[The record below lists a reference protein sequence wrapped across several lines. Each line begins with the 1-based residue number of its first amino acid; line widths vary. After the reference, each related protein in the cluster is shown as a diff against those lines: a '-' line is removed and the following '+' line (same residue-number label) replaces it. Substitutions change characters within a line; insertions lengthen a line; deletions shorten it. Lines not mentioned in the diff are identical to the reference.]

1 MALLRIQLN
10 AIAGTAVVAGETL
23 DAAEKERRCQYAATD
38 EIDDQQID
46 GEAIRCGAQS
56 RRYPEGAQCQQ
67 IDDERDEQQG
77 QYKEVYGHL
86 FRRLTLAQWQRR
98 LLLLVLLFSLLLLL
112 QFLFVVVVALVV
124 SVFVVLAARTSLYS
138 FRATVLQST

>member
-98 LLLLVLLFSLLLLL
+98 LLLLLFLLLLLL
-112 QFLFVVVVALVV
+112 QFLFVVVALVV

>member
-98 LLLLVLLFSLLLLL
+98 LLLLLFLLLL
-112 QFLFVVVVALVV
+112 QFLLFVVV

>member
-98 LLLLVLLFSLLLLL
+98 LLLLLFLLLL
-112 QFLFVVVVALVV
+112 QFLFVVGALVV

>member
-1 MALLRIQLN
+1 MMALLRIQLN

-56 RRYPEGAQCQQ
+56 RCYPEGAQCQQ

-98 LLLLVLLFSLLLLL
+98 LLLLLFLLLLLL

>member
-23 DAAEKERRCQYAATD
+23 DAAEKERWCQYAATD

-98 LLLLVLLFSLLLLL
+98 LLLLLFLLLLLL
-112 QFLFVVVVALVV
+112 QFLFVVVALVV